1 MSFFF
6 SLFCR
11 FFSYLSQNIYT
22 CVALCLSVFQW
33 VYVEVNWHLF
43 DLCMC
48 VQCPVWKYLSSG
60 FIFIL
65 VLTMFW
71 SAVFYFVGPLRFQ
84 TGSITRW
91 DVYQIK
97 VSNTFVVAVVVIR
110 IDKPR
115 VNFPNIDLVVHGYLL
130 RRKVSL
136 GRRGGNNNIGSR
148 RVIWFSSN
156 RSSFLLYN
164 SQILWAL
171 LLGCPLIFIVSYSS
185 FCRC

>member
-6 SLFCR
+6 SLFSR
-11 FFSYLSQNIYT
+11 FFLILAKISTLVWLYVCPCSTECTWKWTGIWLT
-22 CVALCLSVFQW
+22 CVC
-33 VYVEVNWHLF
+33 VYNVLF
-43 DLCMC
+43 GNISL
-48 VQCPVWKYLSSG
+48 P
-60 FIFIL
+60 

-115 VNFPNIDLVVHGYLL
+115 VNFPTIDLVVHGYLL
-130 RRKVSL
+130 RWKVSL